1 MHRLIAPLL
10 ACLMPLAAQAECRG
24 SNVFAALPA
33 GEQAAIRAETDAAPH
48 AQGLLWQATRG
59 EAQITL
65 LGTYHFADPR
75 HDAIMARVTPLID
88 TATALLVEAGPT
100 EEAALMA
107 DLAKDPA
114 LVVAQSGP
122 TLPEALT
129 APEWEALSNAMTAR
143 GMPAFMVAK
152 MRPWY
157 VTMLLAIPPCAMAD
171 QAELAAN
178 GLDQRIIGYAAGKG
192 LPILGLEPH
201 DTVLTLFGDMPPAD
215 QLGMIRQA
223 LTTEPQ
229 AEDYSATL
237 ADSYFAEDARLI
249 WELSRHMALKV
260 PGYTAEQA
268 ARDFGGMEDALMTT
282 RNRAWIP
289 VLEEAAAKGP
299 VFAAF
304 GALHLSGKTGVLA
317 LLAANG
323 FTLKRLPL

>member
-1 MHRLIAPLL
+1 MHRLLAPLL
-10 ACLMPLAAQAECRG
+10 ACLMPFAAQAECRG
-24 SNVFAALPA
+24 SNVFDTLPA
-33 GEQAAIRAETDAAPH
+33 AEQAAIRTATDAAPY
-48 AQGLLWQATRG
+48 ARGLLWQATRG
-59 EAQITL
+59 DEKITL

-75 HDAIMARVTPLID
+75 HDAIMTRVTPLID
-88 TATALLVEAGPT
+88 AATTLLVEAGPT

-107 DLAKDPA
+107 DLAKNPA
-114 LVVAQSGP
+114 LMVAQSGP

-129 APEWEALSNAMTAR
+129 EAEWQVLSQAMTAR

-178 GLDQRIIGYAAGKG
+178 GLDQRVMGYAGEKG

-201 DTVLTLFGDMPPAD
+201 DTVLTLFNDMPAAE

-260 PGYTAEQA
+260 PGYTPEQA
-268 ARDFGGMEDALMTT
+268 ARDFGGMEDVLMTA

-304 GALHLSGKTGVLA
+304 GALHLSGETGVLA
-317 LLAANG
+317 LLAAQG
-323 FTLKRLPL
+323 FALERLAL

>member
-1 MHRLIAPLL
+1 MHRLLAPLL
-10 ACLMPLAAQAECRG
+10 ACLMPLAAQADCRG

-33 GEQAAIRAETDAAPH
+33 AEQAAIRTATDAAPY

-59 EAQITL
+59 DEQITI

-75 HDAIMARVTPLID
+75 HDAIIARVTPLID
-88 TATALLVEAGPT
+88 AATTLLVEAGPT
-100 EEAALMA
+100 EEAALKA
-107 DLAKDPA
+107 DLARNPA

-129 APEWEALSNAMTAR
+129 APEWDLLSNAMTAR

-171 QAELAAN
+171 QAALTAN
-178 GLDQRIIGYAAGKG
+178 GLDQRIIAHAEGKG
-192 LPILGLEPH
+192 LPVLGLEPH
-201 DTVLTLFGDMPPAD
+201 DTVLTLFNDMPAEE

-249 WELSRHMALKV
+249 WELSRHMALKM
-260 PGYTAEQA
+260 PGYTPEQA
-268 ARDFGGMEDALMTT
+268 ARDFGGMEDILMTA

-289 VLEEAAAKGP
+289 VLEDAAAEGP

-304 GALHLSGKTGVLA
+304 GALHLSGDTGVLA
-317 LLAANG
+317 LLAAAG
-323 FTLKRLPL
+323 FTLERLPL